1 VFRVSRLDDST
12 VESAGAL
19 VAREQVA
26 ARRVCP
32 QLPASFA
39 SAEVSATSLQRLR
52 DGGHSGVVAV
62 EDGRVRAV
70 MTGIERV
77 SRAGSRYVEL
87 PAAGFAIDP
96 DLEDPTRLLA
106 VVYGEFADA
115 IVADGVLR
123 HYLGHVALPAL
134 SEAVTNVGFGRSSI
148 FAVRPAVPGTESSD
162 VQVRIAGLDDLDA
175 IARLSLVELR
185 HRSTSP
191 IFSVGDSRSHEQRGA
206 EHRALV
212 DRGAQHLIATLDGQD
227 VGLLTIELS
236 SPAPRLCPDGEPY
249 IGPTATLPAARR
261 RSCAGQCGTAL
272 GAPTRPPMGFCGL
285 RSG

>member
-1 VFRVSRLDDST
+1 
-12 VESAGAL
+12 
-19 VAREQVA
+19 
-26 ARRVCP
+26 
-32 QLPASFA
+32 
-39 SAEVSATSLQRLR
+39 
-52 DGGHSGVVAV
+52 
-62 EDGRVRAV
+62 VRAV

-191 IFSVGDSRSHEQRGA
+191 IFSVVDSRSHEQRRA

-261 RSCAGQCGTAL
+261 RGVGHAL
-272 GAPTRPPMGFCGL
+272 VNAALHWAHRHGHRWVSVDFDPANPLSRPFWLGVGFRPTGYGVL
-285 RSG
+285 RIIGVGS